1 MGMYWFRQRGLSD
14 AITAITR
21 CCFSSYP
28 AAKLSAKTDSFM
40 ARFRGGLAKTREA
53 FAFREFAPAFA

>member
-1 MGMYWFRQRGLSD
+1 MGMYWFRQRGLSA

-28 AAKLSAKTDSFM
+28 AAKLSAKTDSFLTR
-40 ARFRGGLAKTREA
+40 AQRSLRSIAKSKPVFDYA
-53 FAFREFAPAFA
+53 YAA